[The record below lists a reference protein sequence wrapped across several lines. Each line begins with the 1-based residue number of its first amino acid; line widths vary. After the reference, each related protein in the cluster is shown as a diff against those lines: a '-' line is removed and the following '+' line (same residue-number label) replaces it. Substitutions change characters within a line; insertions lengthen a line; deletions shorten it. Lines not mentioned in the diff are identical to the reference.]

1 MVKTIPTAAVMEGVR
16 ILCGITSARAN
27 SHIAKEVCP
36 EMKEFRRTEGFYKSI
51 GKGAVTG
58 ENIRLIRPCPPE
70 KYFETVG

>member
-16 ILCGITSARAN
+16 ILCGITSAKAN
-27 SHIAKEVCP
+27 SHIAKEVWP
-36 EMKEFRRTEGFYKSI
+36 EMKESPA
-51 GKGAVTG
+51 KGAVTG

>member
-36 EMKEFRRTEGFYKSI
+36 EMKESPAGQKDFTKALVKVQSPAKI
-51 GKGAVTG
+51 SV
-58 ENIRLIRPCPPE
+58 
-70 KYFETVG
+70 